1 MRALHLELI
10 HAEAVKLGRLRG
22 LNVTAGRLA
31 ACDVDEQIK
40 AIVLRLV
47 PKAWD
52 LPDKEIIQGCAR
64 ELWIQFL
71 QAEINIQTKP

>member
-10 HAEAVKLGRLRG
+10 HTEAVKLGRLRRMSI
-22 LNVTAGRLA
+22 TAGRLA

-40 AIVLRLV
+40 AIVLRLI
-47 PKAWD
+47 PIAWD
-52 LPDKEIIQGCAR
+52 LTDKEIIQGCAR

-71 QAEINIQTKP
+71 QAEINLQS